1 LTIYQNKKTIS
12 TLGNTFLEAQ
22 NNSNISMCYRRNV
35 DFSEPKLIFKGGLMK
50 KTFLIVIFLAAFST
64 PAGAQNSI
72 EEFYCSD
79 YHSSRV
85 QIISDASARQ
95 MVEAGISTLGAP
107 QIRVNPAQ
115 LKDLSKNTR
124 AFAINHVCANH
135 TLGHLVRGVEDIYD
149 HYDRVG
155 NADCWA
161 AAKLFYAGIVDKDGV
176 DAIEEEINQL
186 TREQWSHFPG
196 PVRVVSLNDVC
207 ELKEMK

>member
-1 LTIYQNKKTIS
+1 MN
-12 TLGNTFLEAQ
+12 
-22 NNSNISMCYRRNV
+22 
-35 DFSEPKLIFKGGLMK
+35 KLIL
-50 KTFLIVIFLAAFST
+50 TVIFLVTFSI
-64 PAGAQNSI
+64 PAGAQNPI
-72 EEFYCSD
+72 EKLYCSD
-79 YHSSRV
+79 YHGSRV
-85 QIISDASARQ
+85 QIISDVSARQ
-95 MVEAGISTLGAP
+95 IAEAGISTLGTP

-115 LKDLSKNTR
+115 LKDLSLNTR
-124 AFAINHVCANH
+124 SFAINHVCANH
-135 TLGHLVRGVEDIYD
+135 TLGHLINGVEDIYH

-207 ELKEMK
+207 ALKEMQ